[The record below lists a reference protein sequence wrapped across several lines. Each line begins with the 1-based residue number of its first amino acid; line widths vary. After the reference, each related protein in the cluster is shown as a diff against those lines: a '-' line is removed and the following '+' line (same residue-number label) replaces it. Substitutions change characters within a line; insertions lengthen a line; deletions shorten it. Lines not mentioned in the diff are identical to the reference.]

1 MSGTFLWLGVAVVVY
16 VAIEMKIVVAAAAGD
31 LVTAVGIAL
40 WKVADSNLHVAV
52 AGHEEEKN
60 VACYGLYFHR
70 LMDSVKEFC
79 MVAVDDC
86 GRICSLRF
94 EDEGIP

>member
-1 MSGTFLWLGVAVVVY
+1 MSETFLWLGVAVVVY
-16 VAIEMKIVVAAAAGD
+16 AALEMRVGFAAAAGD

-40 WKVADSNLHVAV
+40 WKIADLDLHFAV
-52 AGHEEEKN
+52 GGHEEETN
-60 VACYGLYFHR
+60 VACCGLYFHR
-70 LMDSVKEFC
+70 LMYFGREFC

-94 EDEGIP
+94 ADEGIP

>member
-1 MSGTFLWLGVAVVVY
+1 MSETFLWLGVAVVVY
-16 VAIEMKIVVAAAAGD
+16 AAIEMRIGVAAAAGD

-40 WKVADSNLHVAV
+40 WMAVDSNLHFAV
-52 AGHEEEKN
+52 GGHVEETN
-60 VACYGLYFHR
+60 VACCGLYFHR
-70 LMDSVKEFC
+70 PMYFGREFC
-79 MVAVDDC
+79 MVAVDGC

>member
-1 MSGTFLWLGVAVVVY
+1 
-16 VAIEMKIVVAAAAGD
+16 MKIGVAAAAGD

-40 WKVADSNLHVAV
+40 WKAADSYLHFAV
-52 AGHEEEKN
+52 GGHAEETN
-60 VACYGLYFHR
+60 VACYGLCFRR
-70 LMDSVKEFC
+70 LMYSAREFC

-94 EDEGIP
+94 DDEGIP

>member
-1 MSGTFLWLGVAVVVY
+1 MSETFLWLGVAVVVY
-16 VAIEMKIVVAAAAGD
+16 AAIEMKTDVAAAAGD

-40 WKVADSNLHVAV
+40 WKVADSDLGFA
-52 AGHEEEKN
+52 ADGHEEETN
-60 VACYGLYFHR
+60 VACCGLYFRR
-70 LMDSVKEFC
+70 LMYFGREFC

>member
-1 MSGTFLWLGVAVVVY
+1 
-16 VAIEMKIVVAAAAGD
+16 MKIGVAAAAGD

-40 WKVADSNLHVAV
+40 WKVADSYLHFAV
-52 AGHEEEKN
+52 GGQGEETN
-60 VACYGLYFHR
+60 VACYDLYFHR
-70 LMDSVKEFC
+70 LMYFAREFC
-79 MVAVDDC
+79 TVAVDDC